1 MIESRCGIQCSECEY
16 REQMGCPGCLHME
29 KPFWGDKCIIKDSC
43 ESKGHQHCGMCETF
57 PCDQLKAFAYDE
69 KQGDDG
75 KRIQQC
81 QIWKDEEA

>member
-1 MIESRCGIQCSECEY
+1 MVLNVVNVNIENKWDVQGAYIWS
-16 REQMGCPGCLHME
+16 
-29 KPFWGDKCIIKDSC
+29 DKCVIKDSC

-81 QIWKDEEA
+81 QVWKDEKA